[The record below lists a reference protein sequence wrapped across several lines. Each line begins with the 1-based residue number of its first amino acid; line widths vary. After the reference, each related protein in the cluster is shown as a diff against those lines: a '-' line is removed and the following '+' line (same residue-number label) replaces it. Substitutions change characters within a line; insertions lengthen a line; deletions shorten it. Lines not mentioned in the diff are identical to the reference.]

1 MAFVVFWGTFW
12 PLIAEALTGSR
23 RALGPPWFDR
33 YTVPLALVLVL
44 LSGIGPVIA
53 WRKATAANARRNF
66 LAPVAIA
73 CGHRRRCSRRSAP
86 ASRPLAFAMFV
97 VRRVRRRRASARSSG
112 AASACGGR

>member
-12 PLIAEALTGSR
+12 PLIAEALTGTR

-66 LAPVAIA
+66 ALPTALALSLGVVLVAFGA
-73 CGHRRRCSRRSAP
+73 DRGRCV
-86 ASRPLAFAMFV
+86 AMFV
-97 VRRVRRRRASARSSG
+97 FGAFVVASVGQEFGAGSG
-112 AASACGGR
+112 CAGR

>member
-12 PLIAEALTGSR
+12 PLIAEALTGTR

-66 LAPVAIA
+66 LLPAAIA
-73 CGHRRRCSRRSAP
+73 LGARRRAGGARRGVA
-86 ASRPLAFAMFV
+86 AARAGDVRL
-97 VRRVRRRRASARSSG
+97 RRVRRRERRPGVLARRAACAAR
-112 AASACGGR
+112 